1 MSNVLVESLAGGAL
15 IGLGTTVLLLGS
27 GRIAGISGIVAN
39 LLAGDRGERQ
49 WRVLFVAGL
58 AGAPLLWWLATGSRV
73 AGEIQLPVPL
83 LILAGLLV
91 GFGTRRAA
99 GCTSGHGVCGLGN
112 LSARS
117 LVAVVTFMAVAA
129 ATVFVARHLLG
140 V

>member
-1 MSNVLVESLAGGAL
+1 MSNVAVESLAGGAL
-15 IGLGTTVLLLGS
+15 IGIATSVLLLGS

-39 LLAGDRGERQ
+39 LLSGDSGERH
-49 WRVLFVAGL
+49 WRLLFLAGL
-58 AGAPLLWWLATGSRV
+58 AGAPLLWWLATGARV
-73 AGEIQLPVPL
+73 PGEIDLPAPL
-83 LILAGLLV
+83 LILAGLFV

-117 LVAVVTFMAVAA
+117 LVAVATFMTVAA

-140 V
+140 A